1 MLNQVDVINEYAYN
15 KYKDLTGVG
24 FEYVLRDVLNLFA
37 DVEAEKIGGAGKTDI
52 ECLYILPKAKKKFD
66 VEAKSRNRRLSEINP
81 RRLREHRE
89 AVKSRYTLIVAPSF
103 ASGVKADIEKELAV
117 LIESN
122 VLSQYLYQYICAE
135 AKKDDDNIIISYKDL
150 EEMALDNLGK
160 DMTPILRE
168 FIFEKYG
175 HNCAV

>member
-1 MLNQVDVINEYAYN
+1 M
-15 KYKDLTGVG
+15 
-24 FEYVLRDVLNLFA
+24 
-37 DVEAEKIGGAGKTDI
+37 
-52 ECLYILPKAKKKFD
+52 
-66 VEAKSRNRRLSEINP
+66 SEINP

-89 AVKSRYTLIVAPSF
+89 SVQSRYTLIVAPSF

-135 AKKDDDNIIISYKDL
+135 AKRDTDSILISYRDL
-150 EEMALDNLGK
+150 EEMVLDNLGK
-160 DMTPILRE
+160 DLTPVLRE
-168 FIFEKYG
+168 FIFDKYG

>member
-1 MLNQVDVINEYAYN
+1 M
-15 KYKDLTGVG
+15 
-24 FEYVLRDVLNLFA
+24 
-37 DVEAEKIGGAGKTDI
+37 
-52 ECLYILPKAKKKFD
+52 
-66 VEAKSRNRRLSEINP
+66 SEINP

-103 ASGVKADIEKELAV
+103 ASGVKVDIEKELAV

-135 AKKDDDNIIISYKDL
+135 AKKDSDTIIISYKDL
-150 EEMALDNLGK
+150 EKMALDSLGK
-160 DMTPILRE
+160 DMTPVLRE

-175 HNCAV
+175 HNCTV